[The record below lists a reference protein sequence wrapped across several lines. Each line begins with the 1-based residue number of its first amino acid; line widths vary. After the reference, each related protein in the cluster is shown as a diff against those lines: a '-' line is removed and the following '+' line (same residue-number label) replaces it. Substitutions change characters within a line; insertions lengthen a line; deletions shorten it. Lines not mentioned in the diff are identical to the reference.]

1 MKKISVTI
9 PVYNEEENIPL
20 AYEAIN
26 KQLMS
31 LEGYDYEMVFADNG
45 SQDKSREVL
54 REIAKKDHHVKVIF
68 NQTNFGVERS
78 QTNLFKRAT
87 GDAIIAIPCDLQEPP
102 ELIPDFV
109 KEWENGNDIVWGQK
123 TSSRENPIKYLCRKI
138 YYGIINSMADFRQF
152 HQTTGFGL
160 ISREVRDIIIMQ
172 KEQDSDLSIRNIVGE
187 YGFTVKLLPYE
198 QQKRKFGKSSYNLYR
213 YYSFALSS
221 FCSTSIKPLRI
232 MTAVGFLS
240 ALGCFVVAVVYLVY
254 KLTHWYT
261 FDAGMAPLVI
271 GLFFCAAVQLLCMGI
286 MGEYI
291 AIILR
296 RVTKK
301 PNVIE
306 KEALNFDEEVD
317 K

>member
-1 MKKISVTI
+1 MKKITVLI
-9 PVYNEEENIPL
+9 PVYNEEQNINL
-20 AYEAIN
+20 CYDAIN
-26 KQLMS
+26 AQLVA
-31 LEGYDYEMVFADNG
+31 LKGYDYEMIFEDNG
-45 SQDKSREVL
+45 SHDKSCDLL
-54 REIAKKDHHVKVIF
+54 RELAARDKHVKVIY

-78 QTNLFKRAT
+78 TTNLYKRAT
-87 GDAIIAIPCDLQEPP
+87 GDAIIGIPCDLQEPP
-102 ELIPDFV
+102 ELIPEFV
-109 KEWENGNDIVWGQK
+109 REWENGNDIVWGQK

-138 YYGIINSMADFRQF
+138 YYGIINSMADFPQF

-160 ISREVRDIIIMQ
+160 ISRDVRDIIIQQ
-172 KEQDSDLSIRNIVGE
+172 KEQDTELSIRHIVGE
-187 YGFTVKLLPYE
+187 YGFTVKLIPYE
-198 QQKRKFGKSSYNLYR
+198 QQARKFGKSSYNLYR
-213 YYSFALSS
+213 YYSFAMSS

-232 MTAVGFLS
+232 MTATGFICAFGCVIV
-240 ALGCFVVAVVYLVY
+240 ALVYLVY

-301 PNVIE
+301 PTVIE
-306 KEALNFDEEVD
+306 KEVLNFDEESD